1 MIAGRGGQTRSH
13 AVAWSL
19 VLRSWSL
26 VQEPST
32 EDGPST
38 RTDQAPRTRDE
49 GLVRR
54 RSGSRHRARE
64 NVDLRDIDRLSRH
77 YTGKAYGNRERPRVT
92 AHVELDRW
100 HAWGELRDA

>member
-1 MIAGRGGQTRSH
+1 MIAGRGDRRGHTRSLGP
-13 AVAWSL
+13 WCF
-19 VLRSWSL
+19 VLGPWSL

-64 NVDLRDIDRLSRH
+64 NVDLRDIRPAARAVAASRDQIDEADLIDL
-77 YTGKAYGNRERPRVT
+77 GQVGA
-92 AHVELDRW
+92 L
-100 HAWGELRDA
+100 